1 MIEIKNLSMAYN
13 EKPILKDIN
22 LKLDRGKIYGL
33 FGRNGVGKTTL
44 LKILSNQ
51 IVSYKGE
58 ISYEGE
64 KITENRKSLEHICYV
79 SSDDNLGYF
88 QNYSLNDLLKNNAML
103 YVNFDLDYALE
114 LLIEEFN
121 INPGKKYKL
130 LSKGNKVIFNLIVGL
145 AANCDFTIF
154 DEPSSGLDAIN
165 RAKFYKIFS
174 EVFDNENKTAIIATH
189 IIDEIEHYIT
199 DILILK
205 KAEIVFNDTI
215 ENFEEKSFIITSDT
229 KSVPNLNII
238 GEESLGSMKIYY
250 VYDEVSED
258 IKRELI
264 TSGFKISKL
273 DLQKFFIEVVEAK
286 ENENEK

>member
-1 MIEIKNLSMAYN
+1 MIEIKNLSMAYY

-51 IVSYKGE
+51 IVSYKGK

-88 QNYSLNDLLKNNAML
+88 QNYSLNNLLKNNAML
-103 YVNFDLDYALE
+103 YVNFDLDYALK
-114 LLIEEFN
+114 LLTEEFN
-121 INPGKKYKL
+121 INPYRKYKQ

-165 RAKFYKIFS
+165 RTKFYKVFS

-229 KSVPNLNII
+229 ESVPNLNII

-258 IKRELI
+258 IKREFT

-273 DLQKFFIEVVEAK
+273 DLQKFFIEMVEAK
-286 ENENEK
+286 ENKDEK